1 MQTSQIVNN
10 KMVSKEEIAEIN
22 SYFKGRMDESRKI
35 WATRGASARVAA
47 VAAKSAGP
55 KTWRQM
61 SGMSLMM
68 HEVGHVGNQPFM
80 IGFGVCG
87 LIALYAQM
95 KFTDDMKKDS
105 LYWSTFHEKKH

>member
-1 MQTSQIVNN
+1 
-10 KMVSKEEIAEIN
+10 MVSKEEIAEIN
-22 SYFKGRMDESRKI
+22 SYFKGRMDESRKM
-35 WATRGASARVAA
+35 WAARGKDARIAS
-47 VAAKSAGP
+47 VAAKNAAGT

-61 SGMSLMM
+61 SGMALMM
-68 HEVGHVGNQPFM
+68 HEAGHVGNKPFV

-87 LIALYAQM
+87 LIALYAQT

>member
-1 MQTSQIVNN
+1 
-10 KMVSKEEIAEIN
+10 MVSKEEIAEIN

-80 IGFGVCG
+80 IGFGVMFVKNVVF
-87 LIALYAQM
+87 LFI
-95 KFTDDMKKDS
+95 
-105 LYWSTFHEKKH
+105 EKLKYCNF